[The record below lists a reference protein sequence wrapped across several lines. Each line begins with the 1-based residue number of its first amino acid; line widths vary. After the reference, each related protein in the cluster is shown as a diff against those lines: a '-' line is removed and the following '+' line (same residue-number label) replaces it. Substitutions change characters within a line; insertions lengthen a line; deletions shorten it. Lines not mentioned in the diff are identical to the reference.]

1 MSMDVV
7 KEFRKR
13 MRSMK
18 YGFLVNGKI
27 FNTEYDKYR
36 TIPLPLIEK
45 FNVGICWDFVN
56 YQQDF
61 FNKNGINSTA
71 YFFIA
76 KNDVNDGKIVTHTF
90 NIISIEGKTYWFEAA
105 FKKYSGI
112 HEVASYDNVVKVL
125 LEEYGDKYDRYIV
138 STYNTKGMDNNLTS
152 EQFINRACN
161 QVVKHGRCV
170 KDGIKNG
177 KL

>member
-1 MSMDVV
+1 MNTV
-7 KEFRKR
+7 KEFHKR

-18 YGFLVNGKI
+18 YGFIVNNKI
-27 FNTEYDKYR
+27 VNSGYDKYR

-61 FNKNGINSTA
+61 FNRNGISSTA

-90 NIISIEGKTYWFEAA
+90 NVLFIDGKTYWFEAA
-105 FKKYSGI
+105 FKKHSGI
-112 HEVASYDNVVKVL
+112 YEIKSYNDVIKVL
-125 LEEYGDKYDRYIV
+125 LEEYGDKYDEYIV
-138 STYNTKGMDNNLTS
+138 STYNTKGMDLNLTS
-152 EQFINRACN
+152 EQFINKACN
-161 QVVKHGRCV
+161 HVVKRGRC
-170 KDGIKNG
+170 K
-177 KL
+177 

>member
-1 MSMDVV
+1 MGMV
-7 KEFRKR
+7 KEFHRY
-13 MRSMK
+13 MRSIR
-18 YGFLVNGKI
+18 YGFLVNSKI
-27 FNTEYDKYR
+27 FTSEYDKYR

-45 FNVGICWDFVN
+45 FKVGICWDFVN

-61 FNKNGINSTA
+61 FNRNDVASTA

-90 NIISIEGKTYWFEAA
+90 NIISVDGKTYWFEAS
-105 FKKYSGI
+105 FRKHSGI
-112 HEVASYDNVVKVL
+112 HEVTSYDDVVKIL